1 MRECFWVIFQGF
13 SLRSCRQLGSR
24 LLPVLCENARM
35 VWRLNFAL
43 LLALAF
49 LAGCQTGPVNSGER
63 KRFSHF
69 IGLTDFSGFARTTPG
84 DRVVLLSPEITPGMS
99 WDQLVVSWNASA
111 PPGTFLEVAAAANS
125 PGRIAKFYSLG
136 RWTPD
141 DQLFPRAS
149 VSGQKD
155 ADGQVDVDTLVLKH
169 PARAAQIRLMLG
181 GRNGALPAMKFL
193 GLSFCNSRVAPV
205 AAPLAGHAAWGKV
218 LPVVERSQQ
227 SYAGGNGWCSPTS
240 LSMALSY
247 WGSESNRADWKL
259 DAPEVAAGVIDH
271 NFKKA
276 TGNWAFN
283 TAYAG
288 GLNGMRAYVTRFS
301 DISEL
306 EDWIAAGIPVVIS
319 ARYDLLQDG
328 RKPDFNGHL
337 TVCRGFT
344 ENGDVIINDPWTDLK
359 VESVRHIYKRKNV
372 ERAWAT
378 SHNTVY
384 LVYPEAVK
392 PPPDRLGQ
400 WFDGW

>member
-1 MRECFWVIFQGF
+1 
-13 SLRSCRQLGSR
+13 
-24 LLPVLCENARM
+24 M

-43 LLALAF
+43 LLAIAF
-49 LAGCQTGPVNSGER
+49 LAGCQTSPVHSGER
-63 KRFSHF
+63 RQFSHF
-69 IGLTDFSGFARTTPG
+69 IGLTDFTDFARTTTG
-84 DRVVLLSPEITPGMS
+84 DGRVILLSPVITPPMT
-99 WDQLVVSWNASA
+99 WDQLVVSWNAGA
-111 PPGTFLEVAAAANS
+111 PPGTFLEVAASAHS
-125 PGRIAKFYSLG
+125 PRGTTKFYSLG

-141 DQLFPRAS
+141 DQPFPRVS

-155 ADGQVDVDTLVLKH
+155 ANGQVDVDTLVLKH
-169 PARAAQIRLMLG
+169 TAGAVQIRLTLG
-181 GRNGALPAMKFL
+181 GTNGVVPMMKFL
-193 GLSFCNSRVAPV
+193 GLSFCNSGVVPE
-205 AAPLAGHAAWGKV
+205 PLPANHAAWGKV

-259 DAPEVAAGVIDH
+259 DAPAVAAGVIDH
-271 NFKKA
+271 HFKKA

-288 GLNGMRAYVTRFS
+288 GLPGMRAYVTRFS
-301 DISEL
+301 DLSEL

-344 ENGDVIINDPWTDLK
+344 ENGDLVINDPWTDLK
-359 VESVRHIYKRKNV
+359 VESVRHIYKRNNV
-372 ERAWAT
+372 RRAWAT

-384 LVYPEAVK
+384 LVYPETVK
-392 PPPDRLGQ
+392 PPPDRLGH
-400 WFDGW
+400 WFDEDGF